1 MEEKEVKLRKQCN
14 KTSMAGVNL
23 TKGGETMITLFQA
36 IGETAPVKRPID
48 EEWIACIAAG
58 DMDALRRLYDAVG
71 DKVYGFALSLV
82 RHPQDAE
89 DVLQET
95 FLRIH
100 AHAGEYR
107 PQGKPLAWI
116 FTIARHLAL
125 DKCRQ
130 QSRMQTLPDAEAAV
144 DLSAVTQADQRMLL
158 DHLLN
163 HLTQEDRQILILHAV
178 VGMKHREIA
187 AVMGLPL
194 NTVLSRY
201 HRGLNRLKSI
211 VKEELLRDE

>member
-1 MEEKEVKLRKQCN
+1 M
-14 KTSMAGVNL
+14 L
-23 TKGGETMITLFQA
+23 TVFLT
-36 IGETAPVKRPID
+36 IGESAPVKRPID
-48 EEWIACIAAG
+48 EAWIAQIAAG

-71 DKVYGFALSLV
+71 NQVYGFALSLV

-95 FLRIH
+95 FVRIH
-100 AHAGEYR
+100 AYAPQYR

-125 DKCRQ
+125 DKLRQ
-130 QSRMQTLPDAEAAV
+130 RGRTQPLPESTDII
-144 DLSAVTQADQRMLL
+144 DLCDIANADHRLLL
-158 DHLLN
+158 DSLLN
-163 HLTQEDRQILILHAV
+163 HLSEEDRQILILHAV

-187 AVMGLPL
+187 AVMGWPL

-201 HRGLNRLKSI
+201 RRALNRLQSI
-211 VKEELLRDE
+211 VKEDALHDQ